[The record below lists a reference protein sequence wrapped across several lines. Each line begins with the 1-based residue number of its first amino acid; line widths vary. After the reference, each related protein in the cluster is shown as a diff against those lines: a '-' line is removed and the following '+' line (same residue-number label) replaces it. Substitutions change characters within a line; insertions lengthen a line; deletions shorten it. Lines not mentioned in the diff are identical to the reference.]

1 MTRYDAKVLLEK
13 LRGKRLMFVG
23 DSLNRNQWES
33 MICLIHSASAR
44 DCSSLTKNGSLSVF
58 RMEVNEIP
66 NSCPCTKKG
75 KQKLNRSLCR
85 ISTRPWS
92 STGLHSSS
100 SRTPTILPYT
110 ASLTAS
116 SYPSPSPS
124 MPATGPLTT
133 SSSTPTSGG

>member
-1 MTRYDAKVLLEK
+1 MTRYDAKMLLEK
-13 LRGKRLMFVG
+13 FRGKRLIFVG

-33 MICLIHSASAR
+33 MICLVHSASVPDR
-44 DCSSLTKNGSLSVF
+44 SSLTRNGSLSMF
-58 RMEVNEIP
+58 YMELNKIP
-66 NSCPCTKKG
+66 NSRPCTKKG
-75 KQKLNRSLCR
+75 KQKLNCCLCR

-92 STGLHSSS
+92 STGLHSLS
-100 SRTPTILPYT
+100 SRTPMTLPYT

-116 SYPSPSPS
+116 SYTSPSPS